1 MINQFYLLLYK
12 TNIKFFKK
20 FVASLIR
27 RGVFINK
34 IQTIKLNNFKI
45 NLNLAQSIDR
55 EIFLKRTYE
64 KQQLNL
70 LKKVSKEQS
79 FECFLDIGANIGYYS
94 LFLNH
99 IKKIYA
105 FEPNK
110 YVFSTLKENI
120 KINKFNIEI
129 FNFAVSNENNQKEI
143 WYSDKNK
150 MSGSAIFDLEDKAL
164 NKYDLNTIFKDKIET
179 KKIDSFIKFNNC
191 KILIKMDVERHENKA
206 LEGMK
211 QLIKHNQIFL
221 QIEIHDS
228 VKEKIFLKLKHLKF
242 KFIQSIG
249 MDYFFKNY

>member
-1 MINQFYLLLYK
+1 LINQFYLLLYK

-110 YVFSTLKENI
+110 YIFSNLKENI

-129 FNFAVSNENNQKEI
+129 FNFAISNENNQKEI

-150 MSGSAIFDLEDKAL
+150 MGGSAIFDLEDKAL
-164 NKYDLNTIFKDKIET
+164 NKYDLNKIFKDKIET
-179 KKIDSFIKFNNC
+179 KKIDSFIKFNDC

-206 LEGMK
+206 LDGMK
-211 QLIKHNQIFL
+211 QLIEHNQIFL

-228 VKEKIFLKLKHLKF
+228 VKKKIFLKLKHLKF

>member
-1 MINQFYLLLYK
+1 MINKFYLLLYRS
-12 TNIKFFKK
+12 NIKFLKK

-27 RGVFINK
+27 RGIFIKN

-64 KQQLNL
+64 KQQLAL
-70 LKKVSKEQS
+70 LEKVSKEQS

-110 YVFSTLKENI
+110 YVFNNLKENI
-120 KINKFNIEI
+120 EINNFNIEI
-129 FNFAVSNENNQKEI
+129 FNFAVSNENNQNEI

-150 MSGSAIFDLEDKAL
+150 MSGSAIFDLDDNAL
-164 NKYDLNTIFKDKIET
+164 KKYDLNKIYKDKIET
-179 KKIDSFIKFNNC
+179 KKIDSFIKFNKC

-206 LEGMK
+206 LDGMN
-211 QLIKHNQIFL
+211 QLLKNNQIFL

-228 VKEKIFLKLKHLKF
+228 VKEEIFSKLNHLKF
-242 KFIQSIG
+242 KFIHSIG
-249 MDYFFKNY
+249 IDYFFKNY